1 MIMNRRQQEIYLL
14 RHHDGECMTVK
25 QTAAKLYIS
34 EHTVRRDMAKLEK
47 EHPELFPMLTRQQ
60 REVSDNLAAGYLIAG
75 IAVGMEISESR
86 VNKIIAKLKE
96 LGVYHKAAPHKTVS
110 YTPNMDGKVKR
121 KF

>member
-1 MIMNRRQQEIYLL
+1 MITNRQWEIYLT
-14 RHHDGECMTVK
+14 RHHDQGCMPVK
-25 QTAAKLYIS
+25 QTAELMSIS

-47 EHPELFPMLTRQQ
+47 SNPELFPILTEQQ
-60 REVSDNLAAGYLIAG
+60 RRVLDRLAAGEVIVHIANV
-75 IAVGMEISESR
+75 VGVSESR

-110 YTPNMDGKVKR
+110 YDPNMDGNVKE